1 MDCSSLFGTVKPII
15 GMVHLRPLPGAP
27 AATDS
32 FTGICEAAER
42 DAERLAAGGV
52 DGLMVENYGD
62 TPFYPD
68 DVPKHT
74 VAAMTRVAATVKEAV
89 DCPIGINVLRNDAQA
104 ALSVAAAV
112 EADFIRVNVHTGLKA
127 TDQGLIEGQAHE
139 TLRLREQL
147 GVDVRILAD
156 LDVKHAAQI
165 GSGQSIADEFGD
177 CVDRGHADGVIV
189 SGDATGQQV
198 DDDTLSEALT
208 ACQARGCGTP
218 IFVGSGVTAKS
229 VAEQLSVA
237 DGAIVGTALKE
248 GAITTNPV
256 SRERVEQFMDR
267 VETVR
272 AENAT

>member
-1 MDCSSLFGTVKPII
+1 MDCSSLFGTAKPII

-27 AATDS
+27 AATAGL
-32 FTGICEAAER
+32 TGVCEAAQR
-42 DAERLAAGGV
+42 DAERLVEGGV
-52 DGLMVENYGD
+52 DGLIVENYGD
-62 TPFYPD
+62 SPFYPD

-89 DCPIGINVLRNDAQA
+89 DCPIGVNVLRNDAQA

-147 GVDVRILAD
+147 GVDCEILAD
-156 LDVKHAAQI
+156 LAVKHASQI
-165 GSGQSIADEFGD
+165 GSGQSIANEFSD
-177 CVDRGHADGVIV
+177 CVDRAFADGVIV

-198 DDDTLSEALT
+198 DSDTLTEAVE
-208 ACQARGCGTP
+208 ARQARGCGTP

-229 VAEQLSVA
+229 VDEQLAVA

-248 GAITTNPV
+248 GAVTTNPV
-256 SRERVEQFMDR
+256 SVERVEQFMDR

-272 AENAT
+272 AKNAN

>member
-32 FTGICEAAER
+32 LTGVCEAAER

-147 GVDVRILAD
+147 GVDVKILAD
-156 LDVKHAAQI
+156 LDVKHAAKI
-165 GSGQSIADEFGD
+165 SSGQSIADEFGD

-208 ACQARGCGTP
+208 ARQARGCGTP

-248 GAITTNPV
+248 GGITTNPV